1 MIVDESND
9 HCYYDDN
16 GWILDCDCS
25 KGIESVFKPLVF
37 TTRTSNDETLDL
49 VIQPKDFVYTELDE
63 FGSI

>member
-49 VIQPKDFVYTELDE
+49 VI
-63 FGSI
+63 